1 MSEAVSKRT
10 MAAAMPVPERDE
22 FSREVEHRLARL
34 RTVSRIC
41 SILGVLLLG
50 SVLALSLSATIAP
63 RLMGLQAYA
72 IVSGSME
79 PNFPVGS
86 LVYAEPYAPEALQ
99 PGDAAVFW
107 RKGDVIVHRVEE
119 NDREKQELI
128 TRGDAND
135 GIDAHPALYKNVV
148 GRVVSQ
154 IPMVGHFISAL
165 TSLPG
170 KFILGWI
177 VLMGAAFAIV
187 GTAISNLARE

>member
-1 MSEAVSKRT
+1 M
-10 MAAAMPVPERDE
+10 
-22 FSREVEHRLARL
+22 
-34 RTVSRIC
+34 
-41 SILGVLLLG
+41 
-50 SVLALSLSATIAP
+50 
-63 RLMGLQAYA
+63 
-72 IVSGSME
+72 
-79 PNFPVGS
+79 
-86 LVYAEPYAPEALQ
+86 VYAEPYAPEALQ